1 VTLLAARPL
10 DPRQWAG
17 EAAGPSLCQSVSIE
31 LEHDVAARLRR
42 EAARRE
48 MPVRRLIHESLNT
61 IVTDQLTTA
70 ILG

>member
-1 VTLLAARPL
+1 MSIRVPQPGIAPQRSTL
-10 DPRQWAG
+10 
-17 EAAGPSLCQSVSIE
+17 IE
-31 LEHDVAARLRR
+31 LEHELIVSFRR

-48 MPVRRLIHESLNT
+48 MPVTRLIHESLNT

>member
-1 VTLLAARPL
+1 MPPQTRLWCARP
-10 DPRQWAG
+10 
-17 EAAGPSLCQSVSIE
+17 LCQSVSIAIE

-48 MPVRRLIHESLNT
+48 MPVTRVIHQSLNT